1 MNMKRIKGILVP
13 SNPEAVTE
21 KTRRNLLVAVREGG
35 LSGLVQSGAF
45 NQGSLEINS
54 CTVTAGGHYAV
65 FNFIGDLDKVILT
78 EGVAEL
84 GLEGTFM
91 LSVDTNADPILF
103 RITVRNGEISYQQA
117 DFVWPESITFGK

>member
-1 MNMKRIKGILVP
+1 MQRIKGTLVP

-21 KTRRNLLVAVREGG
+21 KTRRNLLVAVRDQGI
-35 LSGLVQSGAF
+35 SGFVQSGAF
-45 NQGSLEINS
+45 NQGSIEINS

-84 GLEGTFM
+84 GLEGTLM
-91 LSVDTNADPILF
+91 LSVDTDADPIVF
-103 RITVRNGEISYQQA
+103 RLTVRDGEISYQQA
-117 DFVWPESITFGK
+117 NYVWSESLTFGK